1 MRVDVFRLDLRL
13 RRRMLIG
20 TAVGAAAYLFL
31 IVAMYP
37 SFKHDSS
44 LDDMIQAN
52 PGAAAAFGISDSITT
67 PSGWLSA
74 NMFVNIGP
82 LLALLLTVGYGAAAI
97 AGQNTDGV
105 LGNIATLPI
114 GRVRL
119 MVEKV
124 AALLVTASVVP
135 LASFLVVLPGP
146 NYDLT
151 PNWGAL
157 ASVCV
162 GLGLLA
168 FDLGAIALLI
178 GTLTSNRGL
187 ALAVGAGVGA
197 ASYLISS
204 LSPMVDWIHDIR
216 WASPFYWAVG
226 NNQVAHGVDVT
237 SFTYLIG
244 LGLLASVAAI
254 PAFRRMDVS

>member
-1 MRVDVFRLDLRL
+1 MFEV
-13 RRRMLIG
+13 
-20 TAVGAAAYLFL
+20 
-31 IVAMYP
+31 
-37 SFKHDSS
+37 SF
-44 LDDMIQAN
+44 
-52 PGAAAAFGISDSITT
+52 P
-67 PSGWLSA
+67 
-74 NMFVNIGP
+74 
-82 LLALLLTVGYGAAAI
+82 
-97 AGQNTDGV
+97 
-105 LGNIATLPI
+105 
-114 GRVRL
+114 
-119 MVEKV
+119 E
-124 AALLVTASVVP
+124 LVI
-135 LASFLVVLPGP
+135 
-146 NYDLT
+146 
-151 PNWGAL
+151 
-157 ASVCV
+157 
-162 GLGLLA
+162 
-168 FDLGAIALLI
+168 LGAIALLI